1 MTTEPPPGDLPG
13 RILDAFASRNQR
25 LAADLLALQAVGGRP
40 ALDEAMN
47 TWTAM
52 LISEIPENVLR
63 EIRDP
68 GLPVEPVVL
77 MPSDSTLGMTSLSAA
92 TEFALQF
99 ISARLTGDDD
109 TADTLRVAIPDRSLP
124 EYVAVLARTVA
135 ETRAAYMPVISM
147 PEDTL

>member
-1 MTTEPPPGDLPG
+1 MTTDPSPGDLPG
-13 RILDAFASRNQR
+13 RILDAFVARNQK
-25 LAADLLALQAVGGRP
+25 LAADLLARQAAGGRP

-52 LISEIPENVLR
+52 LISEIPEDVLR

-68 GLPVEPVVL
+68 DIPVKPVVL
-77 MPSDSTLGMTSLSAA
+77 LPSDSTLGMTGLSAA

-99 ISARLTGDDD
+99 TSARVLGDDD
-109 TADTLRVAIPDRSLP
+109 TAAALRAAIPDRSLP

-135 ETRAAYMPVISM
+135 ETRAAYLPVISM
-147 PEDTL
+147 PEDTP